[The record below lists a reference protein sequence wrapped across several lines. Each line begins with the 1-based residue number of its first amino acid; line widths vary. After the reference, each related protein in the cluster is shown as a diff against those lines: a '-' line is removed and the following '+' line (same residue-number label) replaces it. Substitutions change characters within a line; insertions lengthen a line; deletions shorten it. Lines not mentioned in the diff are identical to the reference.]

1 MKDSLK
7 KGLIIGAA
15 GSAICVLWHHLLTK
29 KMMQLAMDRVAPQDR
44 SNGKMR
50 VSGSPEMIE
59 TTEIV
64 KKAAGQLEKSG
75 CDVVEITAHDG
86 ISLIGH
92 WCPCEEPKRTIVAMH
107 GWRSSWSHDFGLI
120 ADFWR
125 NNHCSVLYAEQRGQN
140 NSGGDHMSLGLLERY
155 DCLAW
160 TNWINEKTGKSIP
173 IYLAGVSMG
182 ATSVLMASEL
192 ELPDNVFGI
201 AADSAFTSLHA
212 IWKHVSE
219 SNLHIPYA
227 LHIPELIDAVSIVI
241 SSLTNGLDQ
250 LVAFE
255 STADYSKIP
264 FGEQLSQIDIDFLE
278 LKDNLNEWL
287 NQLGT
292 TIMDT
297 AASAF
302 GSVVATAVDFAIGLV
317 FSIYILAN
325 KEKLK
330 SQITRI
336 VRVWIPA
343 CFAER
348 GIHVAA
354 VCEKNFKLFVAGQT
368 TEAIILGSLCAIGM
382 LILRIPYAPMIGA
395 LVGVTALIPYVGAW
409 IATLVGAFLI
419 LTVNPFKAL
428 VFIIFLLTL
437 QQIEGNAIYPK
448 VVGAKINLPAM
459 WVLAAITIGGNLA
472 GPIGMLLG
480 VPAAAATYALLKE
493 ATDKRETHLKTQ
505 EKEQMGNSHKQNIS

>member
-1 MKDSLK
+1 MFEDIETHKKLSKWIIGTFTACILIYLGIRHISHVADAVMWLKDLLNPLLI
-7 KGLIIGAA
+7 GLILALFLNVPLGVIER
-15 GSAICVLWHHLLTK
+15 HLFPKHPTSRK
-29 KMMQLAMDRVAPQDR
+29 T
-44 SNGKMR
+44 KMR
-50 VSGSPEMIE
+50 RPLAILLSFILV
-59 TTEIV
+59 
-64 KKAAGQLEKSG
+64 
-75 CDVVEITAHDG
+75 
-86 ISLIGH
+86 IGVFVG
-92 WCPCEEPKRTIVAMH
+92 VA
-107 GWRSSWSHDFGLI
+107 FL
-120 ADFWR
+120 
-125 NNHCSVLYAEQRGQN
+125 V
-140 NSGGDHMSLGLLERY
+140 
-155 DCLAW
+155 
-160 TNWINEKTGKSIP
+160 
-173 IYLAGVSMG
+173 
-182 ATSVLMASEL
+182 
-192 ELPDNVFGI
+192 
-201 AADSAFTSLHA
+201 
-212 IWKHVSE
+212 
-219 SNLHIPYA
+219 
-227 LHIPELIDAVSIVI
+227 IPELIDAVSIVI

-459 WVLAAITIGGNLA
+459 
-472 GPIGMLLG
+472 
-480 VPAAAATYALLKE
+480 
-493 ATDKRETHLKTQ
+493 
-505 EKEQMGNSHKQNIS
+505 